1 MSPSPTPHYT
11 NSSSDDSDSNITAVV
26 AQIKG
31 KRYFTPCAATSCLT
45 SNYYLF
51 FLFFSLLLINC
62 CNVFS
67 EPKESE
73 QVTPAS
79 TPAELP
85 APFYN
90 KEEDAESSDVS
101 VTEADMEQFDR

>member
-1 MSPSPTPHYT
+1 M
-11 NSSSDDSDSNITAVV
+11 
-26 AQIKG
+26 
-31 KRYFTPCAATSCLT
+31 
-45 SNYYLF
+45 
-51 FLFFSLLLINC
+51 
-62 CNVFS
+62 
-67 EPKESE
+67 
-73 QVTPAS
+73 TPAS